1 MDFLGEWTLR
11 NGMKVTVTMEVPT
24 GYIGFIKGIMNNQET
39 EIPLQWNSNGNAQ
52 DSRFDLVE
60 RKRLG
65 EGL

>member
-1 MDFLGEWTLR
+1 MNFLGEWILR
-11 NGMKVTVTMEVPT
+11 NGMRATVTMEVLN
-24 GYIGFIKGIMNNQET
+24 GFIGFIKGTLDSKET